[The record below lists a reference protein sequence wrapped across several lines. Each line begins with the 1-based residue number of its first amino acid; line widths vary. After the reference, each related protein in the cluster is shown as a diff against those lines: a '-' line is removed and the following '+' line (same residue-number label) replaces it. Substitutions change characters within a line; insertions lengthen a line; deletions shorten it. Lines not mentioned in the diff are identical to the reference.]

1 MFFAQFIVF
10 FFFATFGAA
19 RPPQVITITYTLS
32 FTPTPVGNA
41 QESKVEEILQWV
53 DMNKYTVN
61 IANILK
67 GFQQSFQVG
76 LRISYMNSSET
87 LQLEET

>member
-1 MFFAQFIVF
+1 
-10 FFFATFGAA
+10 
-19 RPPQVITITYTLS
+19 LS

-53 DMNKYTVN
+53 DMNRYTVN

-67 GFQQSFQVG
+67 GVSTIIPGGVEDFLHEQ
-76 LRISYMNSSET
+76 
-87 LQLEET
+87 